1 VSQFANIRQKQ
12 GVVVRVLV
20 KSTVLKAWE
29 VPQMY
34 DGMAEDTYTV
44 GIKGTW
50 EFLQSSSFN
59 IYQNENNKKMLLLT
73 VTITDQEKTKCF
85 EHQ

>member
-1 VSQFANIRQKQ
+1 MSQFANIRQKQ

-34 DGMAEDTYTV
+34 NRMAEDTYTV

-50 EFLQSSSFN
+50 KFLQSSSFN

-73 VTITDQEKTKCF
+73 VTFIDQEKML
-85 EHQ
+85 

>member
-1 VSQFANIRQKQ
+1 
-12 GVVVRVLV
+12 
-20 KSTVLKAWE
+20 
-29 VPQMY
+29 MY

-59 IYQNENNKKMLLLT
+59 IYQNENNKKMFLLT
-73 VTITDQEKTKCF
+73 VTIIDQEKTKCF